1 MMRLLVILALAFFA
15 VTFLVS
21 ILKRVIK
28 AGGISGM
35 PGSDRNEPKEKKEDK
50 SKIIDAKYEEIK

>member
-15 VTFLVS
+15 VTFLTGIVRK
-21 ILKRVIK
+21 IIK
-28 AGGISGM
+28 SGGLQNA
-35 PGSDRNEPKEKKEDK
+35 DRDEFNKTKEDK

>member
-15 VTFLVS
+15 VTFLTGIVRK
-21 ILKRVIK
+21 IIK
-28 AGGISGM
+28 SGGL
-35 PGSDRNEPKEKKEDK
+35 PHSDRDEIKRTKEDK

>member
-15 VTFLVS
+15 VTFLTGIVRK
-21 ILKRVIK
+21 IIK
-28 AGGISGM
+28 SGGLPNAGRDEI
-35 PGSDRNEPKEKKEDK
+35 NKTKEDK